1 MRTSVLVQGQVKG
14 MCALRDTGNC
24 LRDVLTG
31 RPVCIVSEEVQ
42 DELRIP
48 LEELRPITYET
59 VAGKDT
65 LYIYPATK
73 FYVMQKGEMEEQ
85 RDIMLGFAKKT
96 LFQGKKY
103 QMILH
108 KDFC

>member
-1 MRTSVLVQGQVKG
+1 MSEE
-14 MCALRDTGNC
+14 LRDEF
-24 LRDVLTG
+24 
-31 RPVCIVSEEVQ
+31 CIPEEK
-42 DELRIP
+42 
-48 LEELRPITYET
+48 LRPITYET

-73 FYVMQKGEMEEQ
+73 FYVMQRGEMEEQ

-108 KDFC
+108 KEFC